1 MSSEFLTLTKSDPSF
16 MSHIT
21 GNFSTEVR
29 ALPEKSFG
37 IGTSNERVTFKLT
50 PVREILRPS
59 KVKIIGIALR
69 PSYLTLTL
77 GPVVVVSSFLLSQG
91 WTPDWLHLA
100 LAVSALM
107 FLHFAVFL
115 FNDYY
120 DHIHGQDRLNPRRGS
135 QIIQKGWEPAY
146 KIKRWAFFNLGLGVA
161 LGAYLALSSSAFLF
175 LIGGVALAAVVLF
188 PWLRDLKSGPFAE
201 LVTFLCFGPLLVF
214 GFLTAIEAP
223 IEWTLLL
230 ASGAF
235 GGLAVVCVHLKY
247 LENLFHESL
256 NGSTH
261 LLARL
266 GFDKGR
272 NLVIIEILL
281 TTFWLVVWFY
291 AYRFAW
297 SWALSLV
304 CFAPALFLILRLAKI
319 RSPMAS
325 SMKGLTT
332 AGLLG
337 HLALSV
343 FMTLVFLGIY
353 FNNFSQAV
361 NP

>member
-1 MSSEFLTLTKSDPSF
+1 MSSEFLTLTKSDPNF
-16 MSHIT
+16 LSHIT
-21 GNFSTEVR
+21 GSFSVDTR

-37 IGTSNERVTFKLT
+37 IGTSNERVTFKLI
-50 PVREILRPS
+50 PVSEIVRPS
-59 KVKIIGIALR
+59 KLKIIGLALR
-69 PSYLTLTL
+69 PSYMTLTL

-91 WTPDWLHLA
+91 WIPNWLNLCM
-100 LAVSALM
+100 AVLALM

-120 DHIHGQDRLNPRRGS
+120 DHIHGQDRINPRRGS

-146 KIKRWAFFNLGLGVA
+146 KIKRWAFLNLALGVGLGI
-161 LGAYLALSSSAFLF
+161 YLALLSSTFLF
-175 LIGGVALAAVVLF
+175 LIGGVALAAVILF

-201 LVTFLCFGPLLVF
+201 LVTFLCFGPLLVY
-214 GFLTAIEAP
+214 GFLTAVEAP

-247 LENLFHESL
+247 LENLFHESM

-272 NLVIIEILL
+272 NLVIFEVLL
-281 TTFWLVVWFY
+281 TTLWLAAWFY

-297 SWALSLV
+297 SWAFSFV
-304 CFAPALFLILRLAKI
+304 CFAPALILILRLARI

-337 HLALSV
+337 HLALSL

-353 FNNFSQAV
+353 FSSSAAV
-361 NP
+361 SP